1 MCDNGRVVGRKRVDG
16 TFRETIGERE
26 RERARM
32 SDEKIYRRIYNQDNF
47 SEKNMYAEKAL
58 SVQYCLPVPSDLNID
73 KILLNRE
80 AC

>member
-1 MCDNGRVVGRKRVDG
+1 
-16 TFRETIGERE
+16 
-26 RERARM
+26 M

-58 SVQYCLPVPSDLNID
+58 SAQYCLPVPSDLNID